1 MDRVYYEFPR
11 RVDFERQ
18 YGFKGDMK
26 YLTKVMSSIHGKS
39 GAMEFNTQGPNV
51 KMNVD
56 SVNARRE
63 VMVEVVKGKVDFVK
77 LTPDNTQKELSSIPQ
92 NGTVDFRVTVMYS
105 YFDKNFN
112 RLPLPS
118 DIFLVRS
125 ILNTD
130 LTLQVTSIGGQGR
143 TLPEE
148 IANTIETQL
157 EHYKG

>member
-18 YGFKGDMK
+18 YGFKGDMR
-26 YLTKVMSSIHGKS
+26 YLTNVMASINGKS
-39 GAMEFNTQGPNV
+39 GAMEFETRGPNV

-56 SVNARRE
+56 SVKARRD
-63 VMVEVVKGKVDFVK
+63 VMVEVVKDKVDFVK
-77 LTPDNTQKELSSIPQ
+77 LTPDNTQKELSSIPER
-92 NGTVDFRVTVMYS
+92 GTVDFRVTVMYS

-112 RLPLPS
+112 RMPLPS

-157 EHYKG
+157 EHFKG

>member
-11 RVDFERQ
+11 RIDFERH
-18 YGFKGDMK
+18 YGFKGDLR
-26 YLTKVMSSIHGKS
+26 YLVRVMASIHGKS
-39 GAMEFNTQGPNV
+39 GSMEFDTQGPNV
-51 KMNVD
+51 KRNVD
-56 SVNARRE
+56 MVKARRE
-63 VMVEVVKGKVDFVK
+63 VTVEVVKAKVDFVK
-77 LTPDNTQKELSSIPQ
+77 LTAANTERELPSIPL

-105 YFDKNFN
+105 YFDKNFD

-125 ILNTD
+125 ILNGD
-130 LTLQVTSIGGQGR
+130 LALQVTSIEGQGR

-157 EHYKG
+157 ENFKG

>member
-11 RVDFERQ
+11 RVDFERH
-18 YGFKGDMK
+18 YGFKGDMR
-26 YLTKVMSSIHGKS
+26 YLTKVMASIHGKS
-39 GAMEFNTQGPNV
+39 GNMEFDTQGPNV
-51 KMNVD
+51 KRNVD
-56 SVNARRE
+56 SVKARRE
-63 VMVEVVKGKVDFVK
+63 VTVEVVKDKVDFVK
-77 LTPDNTQKELSSIPQ
+77 LTPDNTQKELSTIPQ
-92 NGTVDFRVTVMYS
+92 SGTVDFRITVMYS
-105 YFDKNFN
+105 YFDKNFD

-130 LTLQVTSIGGQGR
+130 LTLQVTSISGQGR

-157 EHYKG
+157 GHFKG

>member
-56 SVNARRE
+56 SVNARRD
-63 VMVEVVKGKVDFVK
+63 VMVEVVKNKVDFVK
-77 LTPDNTQKELSSIPQ
+77 LTPDNTQKEMSAIPQ
-92 NGTVDFRVTVMYS
+92 KGTVDFRVTVMYS

-118 DIFLVRS
+118 DTFLVRS

>member
-18 YGFKGDMK
+18 YGFKGDMR
-26 YLTKVMSSIHGKS
+26 YLTKVMASINGKS
-39 GAMEFNTQGPNV
+39 GAMEFETRGPNV

-56 SVNARRE
+56 SVKARRD
-63 VMVEVVKGKVDFVK
+63 VMVEVVKDKVDFVI
-77 LTPDNTQKELSSIPQ
+77 LSPVNTQKELPAIPQ
-92 NGTVDFRVTVMYS
+92 TGTVDFRVTVMYS

-112 RLPLPS
+112 RMPLPS

-125 ILNTD
+125 ILKTE
-130 LTLQVTSIGGQGR
+130 LTLQVTTISGQGR

-157 EHYKG
+157 EHFKG

>member
-18 YGFKGDMK
+18 YGFKGDMR
-26 YLTKVMSSIHGKS
+26 YLTKVMASINGKS
-39 GAMEFNTQGPNV
+39 GAMEFETRGPNV

-56 SVNARRE
+56 SVKARRD
-63 VMVEVVKGKVDFVK
+63 VMVEVVKDKVDFVI
-77 LTPDNTQKELSSIPQ
+77 LTPVNTQKELPAIPQ
-92 NGTVDFRVTVMYS
+92 TGTVDFRVTVMYS

-112 RLPLPS
+112 RMPLPS

-125 ILNTD
+125 ILKTE
-130 LTLQVTSIGGQGR
+130 LTLQVTTISGQGR

-157 EHYKG
+157 EHFKG

>member
-11 RVDFERQ
+11 RVDFERH
-18 YGFKGDMK
+18 YGFKGDMR
-26 YLTKVMSSIHGKS
+26 YLTKVMASIHGKS
-39 GAMEFNTQGPNV
+39 GNMEFDTQGPNV
-51 KMNVD
+51 KRNVD
-56 SVNARRE
+56 SVKARRE
-63 VMVEVVKGKVDFVK
+63 VTVEVVKDKVDFVK

-92 NGTVDFRVTVMYS
+92 SGTVDFRVTVMYS
-105 YFDKNFN
+105 YFDKNFD

-157 EHYKG
+157 EHFRG

>member
-1 MDRVYYEFPR
+1 MR
-11 RVDFERQ
+11 
-18 YGFKGDMK
+18 
-26 YLTKVMSSIHGKS
+26 YLTKVMASINGKS
-39 GAMEFNTQGPNV
+39 GAMEFETMGPNV
-51 KMNVD
+51 KMNVG
-56 SVNARRE
+56 SVKARRD

-77 LTPDNTQKELSSIPQ
+77 LTPDNTQKELPAIPQ
-92 NGTVDFRVTVMYS
+92 SGTVDFRVTVMYS

-125 ILNTD
+125 ILSTD
-130 LTLQVTSIGGQGR
+130 LTLQVTSISGQGR

-157 EHYKG
+157 EHFKG

>member
-18 YGFKGDMK
+18 YGFKGDMR
-26 YLTKVMSSIHGKS
+26 YLTKVMASINGKS
-39 GAMEFNTQGPNV
+39 GAMEFETMGPNV
-51 KMNVD
+51 KMNVG
-56 SVNARRE
+56 SVKARRD
-63 VMVEVVKGKVDFVK
+63 VMVEVVKDKVDFVK
-77 LTPDNTQKELSSIPQ
+77 LTPDNTQKELPTIPQ
-92 NGTVDFRVTVMYS
+92 SGTVDFRVTVMYS

-125 ILNTD
+125 ILSTD
-130 LTLQVTSIGGQGR
+130 LTLQVTTIGGQGR

-157 EHYKG
+157 EHFKG